1 MAAPL
6 LDDQL
11 RRLSDALA
19 DAEPPPKV
27 DRAIA
32 AAIAS
37 ERSRSRSRRA
47 NAHPA
52 FDRWLAWPIGLAAS
66 IFAISFIVRQTPAE
80 DLVPGVSAESLRQ
93 GAQSFTPVVSAE
105 EIARSGD
112 AYVMPASVP
121 RMTLAQLGFPVSP
134 QRIGDAVDAELLVRA
149 DGTVLALRFVR

>member
-11 RRLSDALA
+11 RRLADALI
-19 DAEPPPKV
+19 DAAPPPKI

-32 AAIAS
+32 AAIRA
-37 ERSRSRSRRA
+37 EQSRSRRHVA
-47 NAHPA
+47 PA
-52 FDRWLAWPIGLAAS
+52 FDRWLAWPVGLAAS
-66 IFAISFIVRQTPAE
+66 IFAISFIVRQAPAE
-80 DLVPGVSAESLRQ
+80 DPVPGVPVETLRQ
-93 GAQSFTPVVSAE
+93 AAQSFTPVVSAD

-112 AYVMPASVP
+112 TYVMPASVP
-121 RMTLAQLGFPVSP
+121 RMTLAQLGFPVNP

>member
-11 RRLSDALA
+11 RRLADALI
-19 DAEPPPKV
+19 DAAPPPKI

-32 AAIAS
+32 AAIRA
-37 ERSRSRSRRA
+37 EPSRSRRRVA
-47 NAHPA
+47 PVAS
-52 FDRWLAWPIGLAAS
+52 DRWLAWPVGLAAS
-66 IFAISFIVRQTPAE
+66 IFAISFIVRQAPAE
-80 DLVPGVSAESLRQ
+80 DRVPGVPVETLRQ
-93 GAQSFTPVVSAE
+93 AAQSFTPVVSAD

-112 AYVMPASVP
+112 TYVMPASVP
-121 RMTLAQLGFPVSP
+121 RMTLAQLGFPVNP